1 MQTERTLFFESSFSR
16 SNRGQAPRIQAV
28 IPAKA
33 GIQKSLKLK

>member
-1 MQTERTLFFESSFSR
+1 MQTERMVFFGPLFCR
-16 SNRGQAPRIQAV
+16 SNRGQAPRIQAA